1 MLGDKVF
8 HADVLGQRCRIS
20 KESHM
25 FTIARSITAA
35 GVGLLLAAAT
45 AMPADAMTMPALS
58 VPAPA
63 QTDIIQVRDHGHGH
77 WHSHN
82 RWGGGH
88 KRHGSDSY
96 YDDDSD
102 SGVLFKSFV
111 TGTLFSGQHARG
123 YYDSHARACASRY
136 QSYRPSDNTYQ
147 PSRGPRR
154 ACR

>member
-1 MLGDKVF
+1 MLGDKVS
-8 HADVLGQRCRIS
+8 HADVLGQCCRIS

-35 GVGLLLAAAT
+35 GFGLLLAAGA
-45 AMPADAMTMPALS
+45 AIPAGAITMPTLS
-58 VPAPA
+58 VPV
-63 QTDIIQVRDHGHGH
+63 QSSEQSNVIQVHGHGH

-88 KRHGSDSY
+88 QRHGSDSY

-111 TGTLFSGQHARG
+111 TGTLFNGQRARG

-136 QSYRPSDNTYQ
+136 QSYRASDNSYQ

-154 ACR
+154 ECR

>member
-8 HADVLGQRCRIS
+8 HADVLGPCCRIS

-35 GVGLLLAAAT
+35 GFGLLLAAGA
-45 AMPADAMTMPALS
+45 AMPASAITMPTLS
-58 VPAPA
+58 VPV
-63 QTDIIQVRDHGHGH
+63 QSDVIQVRDHGHGH
-77 WHSHN
+77 GHWHNHN
-82 RWGGGH
+82 HWGGGH
-88 KRHGSDSY
+88 RHHGSDSY

-111 TGTLFSGQHARG
+111 TGTLFSGQRTRG

-136 QSYRPSDNTYQ
+136 QSYRASDNSYQ
-147 PSRGPRR
+147 PSHGPRR
-154 ACR
+154 ECR